1 VRDLLLI
8 SAVSLLLSGCFSVRP
23 APRYTTAKTQQTS
36 VVRELETRKR
46 GGDQR
51 LRRIVGKYIG
61 IPYKWGGTTRSGMDC
76 SAFTRAA
83 FRETYGIELPRTSKQ
98 MYQLGRF
105 LPNRQELRPGDLV
118 FFKDTFAGAGISHV
132 GVYLGDGEFAHA
144 SSSKGVTIT
153 PLNNPYFTKRY
164 AGGRRIER

>member
-1 VRDLLLI
+1 MRDLLLI

-51 LRRIVGKYIG
+51 LRRIVDKYIG
-61 IPYKWGGTTRSGMDC
+61 MPYKWGGTTRSGMDC

-83 FRETYGIELPRTSKQ
+83 FRETCGIELPRTSKQ

-164 AGGRRIER
+164 AGGRRIGR

>member
-1 VRDLLLI
+1 MRDLLLR

-51 LRRIVGKYIG
+51 LRRIVDKYIG

>member
-1 VRDLLLI
+1 MRRLLLI
-8 SAVSLLLSGCFSVRP
+8 CSIGLLLQACATVQP
-23 APRYTTAKTQQTS
+23 APRYTHAKGTA
-36 VVRELETRKR
+36 VERELKARQR
-46 GGDQR
+46 GGPQR
-51 LRRIVGKYIG
+51 LRAVVDSYLGV
-61 IPYKWGGTTRSGMDC
+61 PYKWGGTTRAGMDC

-105 LPNRQELRPGDLV
+105 LPQRQALRPGDLV

-132 GVYLGDGEFAHA
+132 GVYLGDGQFAHA
-144 SSSKGVTIT
+144 SSSQGVTIT
-153 PLNNPYFTKRY
+153 PLSNPYFNKRY

>member
-1 VRDLLLI
+1 MRDLLVI
-8 SAVSLLLSGCFSVRP
+8 SAVSLLLSGCVSVRP

-36 VVRELETRKR
+36 VVRELETRQR

-164 AGGRRIER
+164 AGGRRIGR